1 MTSDGWTGAVRRRLG
16 LGRLLPLG
24 GPRDGAWLTEAA
36 AEAVLRRAAHNVTG
50 VRLGVLRLG
59 LADPDRPFE
68 SAVPAPP
75 SALPPGPLR
84 VSAECAASASEPLPT
99 TTARL
104 RSVLATTATQRLG
117 LVVSEVDLRVTE
129 LLDTAPESETGTC
142 TGARPDV
149 EAGRGAGVRQDVESG
164 ASARPDVVRPDTVRP
179 DIVRPDVES
188 GTATGAETGTAGTAT
203 GAETGPGPGAGQ
215 QPGPGVAPA
224 SAPAPGGA
232 EPAGDE
238 ALAVAAAL
246 AVPGVTGTSG
256 VLGRAVRLEERHDST
271 AALPRRHVQLEIT
284 AAATHRTLD
293 VALAVRTAVSAAL
306 ADRPTVT
313 VLVTA
318 VD

>member
-36 AEAVLRRAAHNVTG
+36 AEAVLRRAARDVAG

-59 LADPDRPFE
+59 LADPDGSFE
-68 SAVPAPP
+68 SAVPAPS

-84 VSAECAASASEPLPT
+84 MTAECAVSASEPLPV

-104 RSVLATTATQRLG
+104 RNALAATAAQRLG
-117 LVVSEVDLRVTE
+117 LVVSEVDLRVTD
-129 LLDTAPESETGTC
+129 LLGTEPDSEDTDA
-142 TGARPDV
+142 
-149 EAGRGAGVRQDVESG
+149 
-164 ASARPDVVRPDTVRP
+164 
-179 DIVRPDVES
+179 RPDVES
-188 GTATGAETGTAGTAT
+188 GTGTGPRPDAEADPDTGTRPDAESGAGAAARSGT
-203 GAETGPGPGAGQ
+203 GHGPGR
-215 QPGPGVAPA
+215 QPPPGVTPA
-224 SAPAPGGA
+224 AVPAPAPGGA
-232 EPAGDE
+232 VLAGDE
-238 ALAVAAAL
+238 ALAAAAAL

-256 VLGRAVRLEERHDST
+256 VLGRAVRITERHDLT
-271 AALPRRHVQLEIT
+271 AALPHRHAQLEIT

-306 ADRPTVT
+306 PDRPTVA